1 MINFETMAT
10 DLSERTGFP
19 KYKAKIFLEEFENLM
34 VDYIADGETIKLQGF
49 LHIELK
55 ECKAH
60 AGINP
65 KTKEPVWIPACN
77 KIKFRLGKWLIDA
90 VAQSSE
96 AFEDKGTEED

>member
-10 DLSERTGFP
+10 DLAERTGFP

-34 VDYIADGETIKLQGF
+34 VDYIAEGETIKLQGF

-55 ECKAH
+55 ERQAH
-60 AGINP
+60 AGVNP

-77 KIKFRLGKWLIDA
+77 KLKFRLGKWLIDA
-90 VAQSSE
+90 VEQSLKASK
-96 AFEDKGTEED
+96 DDSTEED